1 MRFQPAQTGDFST
14 DVDRQDGH
22 SRDDF
27 SEEPRQRRHHRPAT
41 ATLLD
46 NALFPPVRIEL
57 VSLVQYLFVATVLP
71 LLVIVPGSL
80 VLTAVGVRDLKGI
93 ILGPGI
99 TVLFVG
105 ALAALALLIA
115 VPFRIVSWVIIALL
129 VAITAAAAFV
139 AHGRDGPAALRLSPE
154 ARPAIAIF
162 VAVYALLVGF
172 NGIPSNPPGS
182 IDPCAPPTP
191 GKLSYIP
198 SVHPGP
204 CDVFAPPSLTM
215 PRLPNRSID
224 DLLQFRT
231 AQAIWNR
238 KLFGERDFAGGWRLQ
253 DRTPL
258 LGLVTAGLGSLG
270 NVDIP
275 VGYPPQV
282 YFPKVFGPPGPM
294 WLQRVGAPSDSSITP
309 QSDPDAFVPAGTLP
323 AFLDR
328 WGYWLFRLVA
338 IVMSCLMVLPTYWL
352 GTRLFNARIGVL
364 AAIAAGVSPAI
375 MQNAYYTS
383 PKYLAVYF
391 GLVALLLVIHRRP
404 AFAGLAIG
412 AAYLCHPL
420 GVIIGAGIGLYQLMR
435 SRKAAV
441 ATMLC
446 TAALAAPW
454 VGFTKATNHTSS
466 LATDPLGCVG
476 PTVTL
481 DSCWRDFK
489 ARPASSILWQR
500 AVIVPEL
507 VVPLGLTDSPLQP
520 PSKLGLVLKWLTFH
534 DFAYIG
540 MVGFVFFPFVILGI
554 ARGWNQH
561 RRLFGA
567 MVLAQIA
574 VITVIWGIPY
584 RAAWVAGLGVLPF
597 IYVFGAV
604 GLASAS
610 RRVARWGLGIAFA
623 EWVLYL
629 AALFFPIDG
638 VSTGQY
644 VAGLSLILGS
654 LLFLLRR
661 AFVAIDPDR
670 SDTSKMAAAP
680 THAVGTVVATPGST

>member
-1 MRFQPAQTGDFST
+1 MS
-14 DVDRQDGH
+14 
-22 SRDDF
+22 
-27 SEEPRQRRHHRPAT
+27 
-41 ATLLD
+41 
-46 NALFPPVRIEL
+46 I
-57 VSLVQYLFVATVLP
+57 VQYLLAATVLP
-71 LLVIVPGSL
+71 FLVIVPGSL
-80 VLTAVGVRDLKGI
+80 VLTAVGVRGLKVI
-93 ILGPGI
+93 VLGPGI
-99 TVLFVG
+99 TVLFVA
-105 ALAALALLIA
+105 ALAALALLTA
-115 VPFRIVSWVIIALL
+115 VPYRVVSWVIIALL
-129 VAITAAAAFV
+129 VAITTAAALV
-139 AHGRDGPAALRLSPE
+139 ADGREGSAALRLSPE

-191 GKLSYIP
+191 GRQSYIP
-198 SVHPGP
+198 LVHPGP
-204 CDVFAPPSLTM
+204 CDAFAPPSLTM
-215 PRLPNRSID
+215 ARLPNRSID

-282 YFPKVFGPPGPM
+282 YFPQVFGPPGPM

-309 QSDPDAFVPAGTLP
+309 QSEPNAFVPAGTLP
-323 AFLDR
+323 AFIDR

-338 IVMSCLMVLPTYWL
+338 IVMSCLVLLPTYWL
-352 GTRLFNARIGVL
+352 CTRLFNARIGVL

-375 MQNAYYTS
+375 MQNAYYSS
-383 PKYLAVYF
+383 PKYLGVYF
-391 GLVALLLVIHRRP
+391 GLVALLLVMHRRP

-420 GVIIGAGIGLYQLMR
+420 GIILGSGIVLYQLMR

-441 ATMLC
+441 ATVLC
-446 TAALAAPW
+446 ATALAAPW

-466 LATDPLGCVG
+466 LATYPLGCVG
-476 PTVTL
+476 TSVTF

-489 ARPASSILWQR
+489 ARPGASVLWQR
-500 AVIVPEL
+500 AVVAPEL
-507 VVPLGLTDSPLQP
+507 VLPLGLADSPLQP

-540 MVGFVFFPFVILGI
+540 MVGFAFFPFVILGI

-561 RRLFGA
+561 RRLFAA

-574 VITVIWGIPY
+574 TIIVIWGIPG

-597 IYVFGAV
+597 IYMFGAV
-604 GLASAS
+604 GFASTS
-610 RRVARWGLGIAFA
+610 RRVARWGLGISFA
-623 EWVLYL
+623 EWALYL

-644 VAGLSLILGS
+644 VAGLSLIFGS

-661 AFVAIDPDR
+661 AFAAIDSDR
-670 SDTSKMAAAP
+670 SDMSETPAPPPAA
-680 THAVGTVVATPGST
+680 GTVLASPGST